1 MTDDDTFF
9 LFMSFFLSHFPFR
22 AGIFSLLADYSSGT
36 VMSSTG
42 SFFTH
47 TYVLTSI
54 LSSTYISLY
63 LLTLL
68 YYITLLYFGRKTK
81 P

>member
-54 LSSTYISLY
+54 LSSTYISLTIPAHIVVLHY
-63 LLTLL
+63 STILW
-68 YYITLLYFGRKTK
+68 KEN
-81 P
+81 